1 MCYTDSYSGEVITL
15 TELEKARSFFANDLY
30 ATKATGIVIEEVGEC
45 YAKCSMKIERYHL
58 NAVGHVMGGVMF
70 TLADFV
76 FAICTN
82 RNGQMTVTTSSTIN
96 YLSSPKGEMLYGES
110 KLLKDGK
117 TTCFYQ
123 IDVTDELGNKIAV
136 INTTGNHIHKK

>member
-1 MCYTDSYSGEVITL
+1 
-15 TELEKARSFFANDLY
+15 
-30 ATKATGIVIEEVGEC
+30 
-45 YAKCSMKIERYHL
+45 
-58 NAVGHVMGGVMF
+58 MF

-110 KLLKDGK
+110 KLPKDDK

-123 IDVTDELGNKIAV
+123 IDITDELGNKIAV
-136 INTTGNHIHKK
+136 VNTTGNHIHTK

>member
-1 MCYTDSYSGEVITL
+1 MS
-15 TELEKARSFFANDLY
+15 ELESAKDFFSKDLY
-30 ATKATGIVIEEVGEC
+30 ATEATGIVIEEVGKN
-45 YAKCSMKIERYHL
+45 YAKCSLKIERKHM

-76 FAICTN
+76 FAISTN
-82 RNGQMTVTTSSTIN
+82 RDGQFTVTTSSTIN
-96 YLSSPKGEMLYGES
+96 YLSSPKGSILYGQS

-123 IDVTDELGNKIAV
+123 IDITDDVGTYVAV
-136 INTTGNHIHKK
+136 INTTGNHVFPKK

>member
-1 MCYTDSYSGEVITL
+1 MS
-15 TELEKARSFFANDLY
+15 ELESAKDFFSKDLY
-30 ATKATGIVIEEVGEC
+30 ATEATGIVIEEVGKN
-45 YAKCSMKIERYHL
+45 YAKCSLKIERKHM

-76 FAICTN
+76 FAISTN
-82 RNGQMTVTTSSTIN
+82 RDGQFTVTTSSTIN
-96 YLSSPKGEMLYGES
+96 YLSSPKGSILYGQS

-123 IDVTDELGNKIAV
+123 IDITDDVGTHVAV
-136 INTTGNHIHKK
+136 INTTGNHVFPKK